1 LKKELEAPHF
11 IIVLGTTASGSG
23 AIYDYLNGRSDI
35 YSPLSKGEYQ
45 LPQIPNGL
53 MSLEAASEQAF
64 HTATSDYAIVQFENI
79 LEKLSRSYSI
89 LYPGKGFD
97 SKLKLFS
104 KSTEQFVKEI
114 SAASYPM
121 HLDWHRLMR
130 SPIQN
135 IISLLKSRLGL
146 NIQVPETRIL
156 TSRENLIIAAQ
167 KMHNRIFQPGSEG
180 LPILLNQAGS
190 GWNPIE
196 STKYFVNRKI
206 VLVTRDP
213 RDQFTEIK
221 KFKKG
226 TSVSAF
232 VQWYKEMQRRI
243 KKISDPIFLNISF
256 EDFIN
261 QNKKNISLLCDH
273 VSISAD
279 LNSTYKV
286 EFSKINVGKYKRFLN
301 KNEIEIIE
309 DELSEYL

>member
-1 LKKELEAPHF
+1 
-11 IIVLGTTASGSG
+11 
-23 AIYDYLNGRSDI
+23 
-35 YSPLSKGEYQ
+35 
-45 LPQIPNGL
+45 
-53 MSLEAASEQAF
+53 
-64 HTATSDYAIVQFENI
+64 
-79 LEKLSRSYSI
+79 
-89 LYPGKGFD
+89 
-97 SKLKLFS
+97 
-104 KSTEQFVKEI
+104 
-114 SAASYPM
+114 
-121 HLDWHRLMR
+121 
-130 SPIQN
+130 
-135 IISLLKSRLGL
+135 
-146 NIQVPETRIL
+146 
-156 TSRENLIIAAQ
+156 
-167 KMHNRIFQPGSEG
+167 MHNRIFQPGSEG

-243 KKISDPIFLNISF
+243 KISDPIFLNISF